1 MARASDETI
10 DSLLVEDNPGDARL
24 IEEAFRELGIP
35 IDFHTVAT
43 ASEALDHLERRVEYS
58 DAGLPDLIFLD
69 LGLPGSSGWDLLDD
83 LADRSPSTLGS
94 IPVIVITNSQA
105 EEDMFDSLDNEQV
118 HAYFTKPYDP
128 AEYVELAR
136 SLADFLAQ
144 ENGPRR
150 SA

>member
-1 MARASDETI
+1 MDPASDETI

-24 IEEAFRELGIP
+24 IEEAFRELEIP

-43 ASEALDHLERRVEYS
+43 ASEAIDHLERRVDYP
-58 DAGLPDLIFLD
+58 DVGLPDLIFLD

-136 SLADFLAQ
+136 SLVDFLAQ
-144 ENGPRR
+144 KNGPPE
-150 SA
+150 SV